1 MRNAESGGRR
11 GQAAQD
17 TGFIA
22 SVECVPVRDRDGTA
36 PAGLS
41 VSMPGVRYEPRRLQA
56 LVATL
61 EAAAHALEDDLSD
74 GT

>member
-1 MRNAESGGRR
+1 M
-11 GQAAQD
+11 
-17 TGFIA
+17 
-22 SVECVPVRDRDGTA
+22 RDRDGTA

-41 VSMPGVRYEPRRLQA
+41 VSMPGVHYELRRLQA